1 MGAQQVN
8 AEPVSLTGSGGWGAV
23 QDLIVA
29 VCVALLVLFFAPPL
43 LWRYIAE
50 RRKP

>member
-1 MGAQQVN
+1 
-8 AEPVSLTGSGGWGAV
+8 
-23 QDLIVA
+23 VA

-43 LWRYIAE
+43 LSRYITE